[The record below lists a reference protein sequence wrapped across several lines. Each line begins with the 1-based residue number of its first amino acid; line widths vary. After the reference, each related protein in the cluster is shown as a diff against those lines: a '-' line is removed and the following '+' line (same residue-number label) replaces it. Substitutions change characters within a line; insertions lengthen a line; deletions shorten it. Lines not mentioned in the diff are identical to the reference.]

1 MPWLKLDDA
10 MGEHRKTRRLLRV
23 GGPAAF
29 SLHTLALLHS
39 ARYLTD
45 GHVDREFVDE
55 TLDALKVRGK
65 ARAAAVQALLECG
78 QWDETPAGWLIHDY
92 LDHNPR
98 RADVE
103 DKRRRDAERKARGRQ
118 AQSEG
123 SPRGHDADNART
135 PVGVQSE
142 SDGPVPTRPDPEW
155 WEGQS

>member
-10 MGEHRKTRRLLRV
+10 MGEHRKTRRLLRI

-29 SLHTLALLHS
+29 ALHTLALLHS

-45 GHVDREFVDE
+45 GHIDREFVDE
-55 TLDALKVRGK
+55 TLDTLKVRGK
-65 ARAAAVQALLECG
+65 ARQTVVQALLECG

-103 DKRRRDAERKARGRQ
+103 AKRAKDAERKARGRQ
-118 AQSEG
+118 QMSASR
-123 SPRGHDADNART
+123 PRGHNADSEWTDDGFRE
-135 PVGVQSE
+135 E
-142 SDGPVPTRPDPEW
+142 SDRPVPTRPVPEYW
-155 WEGQS
+155 GGQS